1 LELLERLRLFFRN
14 LLNMEPS
21 QFDAVPNSILV
32 HLKISKEKFISMFI
46 SILLICI
53 GLNTNSTMAVI
64 GGLILFPMMMPYY
77 GLGAGIAS
85 QNVQLVQA
93 SLKNILI
100 QILLA
105 LTVSVVYFYISPIY
119 IAKTSLQAFN
129 HSSFAEIFVAL
140 IAGIAGFVSILKN
153 NVKFVFVAVSVAT
166 GTMIPLVMTGYSLV
180 YYELDLLNTSFYFYL
195 VISFFLLFGALLV
208 TFLLGIKNESIEKIG
223 KLLIGILGGVILVIG
238 FWYTTH
244 TLRKSIVMHNL
255 DQYVSQVLTSKSMN
269 VVSTDVDLNE
279 KKIEIYYTGVKPESI
294 QDVSLKKKH
303 KLGGYTF
310 NYNEI

>member
-1 LELLERLRLFFRN
+1 MELLERLRLFFRN

-21 QFDAVPNSILV
+21 QFDAVPNSILI

-53 GLNTNSTMAVI
+53 GLNTNSTMAVM

-105 LTVSVVYFYISPIY
+105 LTVSVLYFYISPIY
-119 IAKTSLQAFN
+119 IAKTSLQTFN
-129 HSSFAEIFVAL
+129 HSSFAEIFVAV

-195 VISFFLLFGALLV
+195 VISFFLCSVLYWLLF
-208 TFLLGIKNESIEKIG
+208 
-223 KLLIGILGGVILVIG
+223 
-238 FWYTTH
+238 Y
-244 TLRKSIVMHNL
+244 
-255 DQYVSQVLTSKSMN
+255 
-269 VVSTDVDLNE
+269 
-279 KKIEIYYTGVKPESI
+279 
-294 QDVSLKKKH
+294 
-303 KLGGYTF
+303 
-310 NYNEI
+310 

>member
-1 LELLERLRLFFRN
+1 MELLERLRLFFRN

-21 QFDAVPNSILV
+21 QFDAVPNSILI

-77 GLGAGIAS
+77 GLGSGIAS

-93 SLKNILI
+93 ALKNIII

-105 LTVSVVYFYISPIY
+105 LTVSIIYFYISPIY
-119 IAKTSLQAFN
+119 ISKTSLQAFN

-140 IAGIAGFVSILKN
+140 IAGIAGFISILKN
-153 NVKFVFVAVSVAT
+153 NVKFVFVAVSLAT

-180 YYELDLLNTSFYFYL
+180 YYELDLLNMSFYFYL
-195 VISFFLLFGALLV
+195 VISFFLLFGAFLV
-208 TFLLGIKNESIEKIG
+208 TFLLGIKNNTVEKMG
-223 KLLIGILGGVILVIG
+223 KILIGILGVVIIVVG

-255 DQYVSQVLTSKSMN
+255 DQYVEHVLNSKSMH
-269 VVSTDVDLNE
+269 VVSKDIDLNE

>member
-21 QFDAVPNSILV
+21 QFDAVPNSILI

-53 GLNTNSTMAVI
+53 GLNTNSTMAVM

-105 LTVSVVYFYISPIY
+105 LSVSVVYFYISPIY
-119 IAKTSLQAFN
+119 IAKTSLQTFN

-195 VISFFLLFGALLV
+195 VISFFLLFSALLV
-208 TFLLGIKNESIEKIG
+208 TFLLGIKNDAIEKMG
-223 KLLIGILGGVILVIG
+223 KVLIGILGAVILVIG

-294 QDVSLKKKH
+294 QDMSLKKKH

>member
-1 LELLERLRLFFRN
+1 
-14 LLNMEPS
+14 MEPS
-21 QFDAVPNSILV
+21 QFDAVPNSILI

-93 SLKNILI
+93 SLKNIMI

>member
-1 LELLERLRLFFRN
+1 MELLERLRLFFRN

-21 QFDAVPNSILV
+21 QFDAVPNSILI

-93 SLKNILI
+93 SLKNIMI

-208 TFLLGIKNESIEKIG
+208 TFLLGIKNQSIEKIG
-223 KLLIGILGGVILVIG
+223 KFLIGILGGVILVIG

-294 QDVSLKKKH
+294 QDMSLKKKH

>member
-1 LELLERLRLFFRN
+1 MELLERLRLFFRN

-21 QFDAVPNSILV
+21 QFDAVPNSILI

-53 GLNTNSTMAVI
+53 GLNTNSTMAVM

-105 LTVSVVYFYISPIY
+105 LSVSVVYFYISPIY

-195 VISFFLLFGALLV
+195 VISFFLLFSALLV
-208 TFLLGIKNESIEKIG
+208 TFLLGIKNDAIEKMG
-223 KLLIGILGGVILVIG
+223 KVLIGILGAVILVIG

-294 QDVSLKKKH
+294 QDMSLKKKH

>member
-1 LELLERLRLFFRN
+1 MELLERLRLFFRN
-14 LLNMEPS
+14 LLNLEPS
-21 QFDAVPNSILV
+21 QFDAVSNSMLI
-32 HLKISKEKFISMFI
+32 HLKVSKEKFISMFI

-53 GLNTNSTMAVI
+53 GLNTSSTMAVM

-195 VISFFLLFGALLV
+195 VISFFLLFSALLV
-208 TFLLGIKNESIEKIG
+208 TFLLGLKNEAIEKMG
-223 KLLIGILGGVILVIG
+223 KILIGILGVVILVIG

-255 DQYVSQVLTSKSMN
+255 DQYVSQVLASKSMN

-294 QDVSLKKKH
+294 QDMSLKKKH

>member
-21 QFDAVPNSILV
+21 QFDAVPNSILI

-93 SLKNILI
+93 SLKNIMI

>member
-1 LELLERLRLFFRN
+1 MELLERLRLFFRN

-21 QFDAVPNSILV
+21 QFDAVPNSILI

-93 SLKNILI
+93 SLKNIMI

-223 KLLIGILGGVILVIG
+223 KLLNGILGGVILVIG

>member
-1 LELLERLRLFFRN
+1 LKLLEKIRSSFRN
-14 LLNMEPS
+14 LLNLEINH
-21 QFDAVPNSILV
+21 FEFIEHNILIE
-32 HLKISKEKFISMFI
+32 LKITKEKLISMLI

-53 GLNTNSTMAVI
+53 GLNTGSAMAVM

-77 GLGAGIAS
+77 GLGSGIAS
-85 QNVQLVQA
+85 QHVQLVQA
-93 SLKNILI
+93 ALKNIII
-100 QILLA
+100 QILLSIS
-105 LTVSVVYFYISPIY
+105 VSIIYFYLSPIF
-119 IAKTSLQAFN
+119 ISKTNLEEFY

-140 IAGIAGFVSILKN
+140 IAGIAGFIAVLKN

-166 GTMIPLVMTGYSLV
+166 GTMIPLVMIGYSLV
-180 YYELDLLNTSFYFYL
+180 YYELDWLNISFFFYL
-195 VISFFLLFGALLV
+195 VISFFLLFGALLI
-208 TFLLGIKNESIEKIG
+208 TFLLGIKNNSVEKLG
-223 KLLIGILGGVILVIG
+223 KFLITILGLFILIIG

-255 DQYVSQVLTSKSMN
+255 DQYIENVLNSQSMN
-269 VVSTDVDLNE
+269 IVSKELDLNE

-294 QDVSLKKKH
+294 QDVSLIKKH

>member
-1 LELLERLRLFFRN
+1 
-14 LLNMEPS
+14 
-21 QFDAVPNSILV
+21 
-32 HLKISKEKFISMFI
+32 MFI

-93 SLKNILI
+93 SLKNIMI

>member
-1 LELLERLRLFFRN
+1 
-14 LLNMEPS
+14 
-21 QFDAVPNSILV
+21 
-32 HLKISKEKFISMFI
+32 
-46 SILLICI
+46 
-53 GLNTNSTMAVI
+53 
-64 GGLILFPMMMPYY
+64 
-77 GLGAGIAS
+77 
-85 QNVQLVQA
+85 
-93 SLKNILI
+93 
-100 QILLA
+100 
-105 LTVSVVYFYISPIY
+105 
-119 IAKTSLQAFN
+119 
-129 HSSFAEIFVAL
+129 
-140 IAGIAGFVSILKN
+140 
-153 NVKFVFVAVSVAT
+153 
-166 GTMIPLVMTGYSLV
+166 
-180 YYELDLLNTSFYFYL
+180 LDLLNTSFYFYL

-208 TFLLGIKNESIEKIG
+208 TFLLGIKNQSIEKIG